1 MPRSAEGKKRAERGL
16 EDETRGK
23 VAWISDPGMLDTQ
36 ERHAL
41 LIGNSDYE
49 VDEWRRGVSKC
60 TNDAWA
66 LARTLE
72 SHHFDTETILNKT
85 QKQMKDRI
93 KKWIGALPKNCVA
106 LLSFAG
112 HGVETKG
119 VNYLVPTD
127 ASEDLADEADVHD
140 QCVSLEW
147 VMDKLLRHLD
157 KKSLVIVLL
166 DCCREETSRGLARG
180 SGKRGLASI
189 NLSAKDAASVFVG
202 YAAVPGENAS
212 ERRNG

>member
-1 MPRSAEGKKRAERGL
+1 MESTASYP
-16 EDETRGK
+16 T
-23 VAWISDPGMLDTQ
+23 P

-41 LIGNSDYE
+41 LIGNSYYE
-49 VDEWRRGVSKC
+49 VVEWRRGVSKC
-60 TNDAWA
+60 TNDARA
-66 LARTLE
+66 LARTLG
-72 SHHFDTETILNKT
+72 SHHFDTETILNTT
-85 QKQMKDRI
+85 QKQMKDSI
-93 KKWIGALPKNCVA
+93 KSWISALPKKCIA

-112 HGVETKG
+112 HGLETRG

-127 ASEDLADEADVHD
+127 ASEDLADAADVHD

-147 VMDKLLRHLD
+147 VMDKLLSHLD
-157 KKSLVIVLL
+157 KESLVIVLL
-166 DCCREETSRGLARG
+166 DCCREETSRSLVCG

-189 NLSAKDAASVFVG
+189 NLSARNAASVFVG